1 MSILSRIF
9 LSAAV
14 LSAAVLA
21 SAAGLAF
28 AGSAHAAAP
37 SFPDP
42 AGDSATAPDL
52 TGLTFSYRSGDAD
65 ALSITVDWAGSADLP
80 QGSQIVVGLD
90 TDRNPATGT
99 DNGADYRLIL
109 APVVGASG
117 KVGMGFERWQ
127 GGSYVTWSPR
137 LPAFTAARGGSVLA
151 VMCLCDLNDPVS
163 FDMFARSEVEGAAE
177 TDSVPDAGTSVVSLP
192 IVHSVLFRTSP
203 LSPVAGRS
211 FTGTIEG
218 IRLAADPTKVYA
230 LSTATCTAKLATATL
245 PLSSRCRWQI
255 PTTAAGKPLAV
266 SIRVVYQGAVTTFV
280 AHFKVGRRAS

>member
-1 MSILSRIF
+1 MNVLSRTF

-14 LSAAVLA
+14 VA
-21 SAAGLAF
+21 SAAWLTL
-28 AGSAHAAAP
+28 AGSGRAAPP

-42 AGDSATAPDL
+42 TGDSATAPDL

-65 ALSITVDWAGSADLP
+65 ALSITVDWAGSVDLP

-90 TDRNPATGT
+90 TDRDPATGS
-99 DNGADYRLIL
+99 DNGADYRVIL
-109 APVVGASG
+109 APVVGASS

-137 LPAFTAARGGSVLA
+137 LPAFTAAKGGSVLA

-163 FDMFARSEVEGAAE
+163 FDMFARSEIDGAAD
-177 TDSVPDAGTSVVSLP
+177 TDSVPDAGTSLVTLP

-203 LSPVAGRS
+203 LSPVAGKS
-211 FTGTIEG
+211 FAGTIEG
-218 IRLAADPTKVYA
+218 IRLEADPSRVYA
-230 LSTATCTAKLATATL
+230 LSTATCTAKLAAATL
-245 PLSSRCRWQI
+245 PLSGRCRWQI
-255 PTTAAGKPLAV
+255 PTTATGKPLAV

-280 AHFKVGRRAS
+280 AHFKVGRRAI